1 MCAIVFTRYNSCLRL
16 AGKCCKIS
24 FMISSINHIHQD
36 EVRLKLAR
44 GGGGGGGKGDLIL
57 PVSIFA
63 WILWFFKIIF
73 LEGGGAI
80 FLISYPLKWRDKEIP
95 NCNSLRF
102 LSCCSSF
109 LEFRFEEKSN
119 FLLKKTNKNK
129 SYTVQVMTGIIIV
142 CTVIFLSL
150 YTCSTG
156 AGYTKLG

>member
-36 EVRLKLAR
+36 EVR
-44 GGGGGGGKGDLIL
+44 GGGDLIL